1 MTSKYEIWY
10 CDDAGRRIN
19 LLENIAFFS
28 YARTVSGFSNC
39 IVGLGFDNW
48 VKNIPSVFNPDARID
63 IWRSPIEGVPTRRE
77 KSFWLRK
84 HSVYTRQDGVRMIE
98 LFGRDAKDVLRR
110 QYISSFPAAGL
121 TGTID
126 NIMKYLVTN
135 YVLGTATVPTGELTV
150 DGNSSDGPSI
160 TVNYKSRNV
169 LDALNELMDISV
181 TKNKELSTNKKIYF
195 DLEELNSSVNNGFG
209 YRFATYPT
217 LRGKDRTS
225 GLLFSEENGNI
236 VTPTYYEDYLEQQT
250 AFDVFN
256 IDVPAA
262 NATATSNDR
271 YLSRWNYIR
280 AGISSSETNVNINQ
294 STANTELQKAAAA
307 KVMNV
312 SFVNSPGGPTQPRSL
327 YGVDWDLGDLLPV
340 KYAGIVFNTEV
351 QVVYVSVND
360 KGEEMI
366 TGRSLLGE

>member
-1 MTSKYEIWY
+1 MTARYELWL
-10 CDDAGRRIN
+10 CDDSGVRIN
-19 LLENIAFFS
+19 LLENIAFCS

-39 IVGLGFDNW
+39 IVGLSFDKW
-48 VKNIPSVFNPDARID
+48 VKLFPSIFRTDWRID
-63 IWRSPIEGVPTRRE
+63 IWRSPIEGVPARRE
-77 KSFWLRK
+77 KSFFLRK
-84 HSVYTRQDGVRMIE
+84 YSVYTRQDGMRMIE
-98 LFGRDAKDVLRR
+98 LFGRDAKDILRR
-110 QYISSFPAAGL
+110 QYVSSFPVAGL
-121 TGTID
+121 TDTID

-169 LDALNELMDISV
+169 LDALNELVDISV
-181 TKNKELSTNKKIYF
+181 TKNNELSTNKKIYF
-195 DLEELNSSVNNGFG
+195 DVEEVNSSINSGFG
-209 YRFATYPT
+209 YRFATYAT
-217 LRGKDRTS
+217 LRGRDRTS

-236 VTPTYYEDYLEQQT
+236 VSPTYYEDHLEEQT
-250 AFDVFN
+250 VFDVFN

-280 AGISSSETNVNINQ
+280 AGTSSSETDVNINQ

-312 SFVNSPGGPTQPRSL
+312 GFVNSPGGPTQPRSL

-340 KYAGIVFNTEV
+340 KYAGKVFNTEV
-351 QVVYVSVND
+351 RVVYVSVDD
-360 KGEEMI
+360 KGEETI